1 MAVIDSRSFKQFIR
15 SVQSKAERYGY
26 TVTFKK
32 KISATAAVAEQKA
45 GDSLKDAALSLKSLK
60 ECRLQEK
67 SDMKLEVPSHD
78 INDSKNGSDDKIK
91 VIITEPA
98 ISDLSIIQRSTCY
111 DLWSHAKAYRPL
123 EQTQVKQAI
132 EITKPKCSAAALC
145 ERTTGWNYQV
155 DALRENAKIAKIA
168 NLANPKKGSA
178 NWEEALP
185 GIVLDSDDVPAP
197 ELESPTMIPI
207 EYWKMTENE
216 RVHFFSANHCSKKH
230 EELQE
235 DLAQRTVDFVLTRRR
250 KYLISESGTAS
261 GLYSKRSN
269 SEASDVVIG
278 KYLLQ
283 NEINQVICYKYWLFL
298 TSDCVEGW
306 STQNAGSVFHYRD
319 YDGMKDYGSRSW
331 FRHHAICMADL
342 ALRLA
347 VERVVLQKPSVDA
360 EPDEDWNSDID

>member
-1 MAVIDSRSFKQFIR
+1 MF
-15 SVQSKAERYGY
+15 
-26 TVTFKK
+26 T
-32 KISATAAVAEQKA
+32 
-45 GDSLKDAALSLKSLK
+45 
-60 ECRLQEK
+60 
-67 SDMKLEVPSHD
+67 
-78 INDSKNGSDDKIK
+78 
-91 VIITEPA
+91 
-98 ISDLSIIQRSTCY
+98 
-111 DLWSHAKAYRPL
+111 
-123 EQTQVKQAI
+123 
-132 EITKPKCSAAALC
+132 
-145 ERTTGWNYQV
+145 
-155 DALRENAKIAKIA
+155 
-168 NLANPKKGSA
+168 
-178 NWEEALP
+178 
-185 GIVLDSDDVPAP
+185 
-197 ELESPTMIPI
+197 
-207 EYWKMTENE
+207 
-216 RVHFFSANHCSKKH
+216 FFSANHCSKKH

-235 DLAQRTVDFVLTRRR
+235 DLAQRTVNFVLTRRR

-360 EPDEDWNSDID
+360 EPDEDWNSDIDYDYDSDSDFDL